1 MVRTAD
7 VINESL
13 LRAHLWA
20 VDRNLTKTYIE
31 GVVESVNDFL
41 RRLVALGAILSGRG
55 YAGKVAEFT
64 LPKLTVKTE
73 EYRAGGMDAPVELD
87 MGMEKL
93 ECDFSLDSVDRG
105 ALRLWGL
112 AEGSKPPLTF
122 RGAVQDKD
130 GTVRAVIVRTRGQIK
145 EVDWGS
151 WKPGE
156 KATLK
161 FMAAVDYYRLEIDGE
176 TIHEIDIENMV
187 RTVNG
192 TDQVAARRAA
202 LGL

>member
-1 MVRTAD
+1 MA
-7 VINESL
+7 I
-13 LRAHLWA
+13 
-20 VDRNLTKTYIE
+20 
-31 GVVESVNDFL
+31 ESVL
-41 RRLVALGAILSGRG
+41 RDINLFVDGRG
-55 YAGKVAEFT
+55 YAGKVMEFT

-93 ECDFSLDSVDRG
+93 ECDFSLDSVDRD
-105 ALRLWGL
+105 ALRAWGL
-112 AEGSKPPLTF
+112 VESEKPPLTF
-122 RGAVQDKD
+122 RGALQDKD
-130 GTVRAVIVRTRGQIK
+130 GTVRAVIVRTRGVIK
-145 EVDWGS
+145 EVDYGS

-161 FMAAVDYYRLEIDGE
+161 FMAAVDYYKLEIDGE
-176 TIHEIDIENMV
+176 TIHEIDIENYT
-187 RTVNG
+187 RIVNG

>member
-1 MVRTAD
+1 MAIENVLRD
-7 VINESL
+7 INL
-13 LRAHLWA
+13 F
-20 VDRNLTKTYIE
+20 VD
-31 GVVESVNDFL
+31 
-41 RRLVALGAILSGRG
+41 GRG
-55 YAGKVAEFT
+55 YAGKVMEFN

-73 EYRAGGMDAPVELD
+73 EFRAGGMDAPVELD

-93 ECDFSLDSVDRG
+93 ECDFSLDSVDRD

-112 AEGSKPPLTF
+112 EEGNKPPLTF

-130 GTVRAVIVRTRGQIK
+130 GAVRAVVARTRGQIK
-145 EVDWGS
+145 EVDYGT

-161 FMAAVDYYRLEIDGE
+161 FMAAVDYYKLEIDGD
-176 TIHEIDIENMV
+176 TIHEIDVENYI
-187 RTVNG
+187 RIVNG

>member
-1 MVRTAD
+1 MITD
-7 VINESL
+7 VLRDINL
-13 LRAHLWA
+13 F
-20 VDRNLTKTYIE
+20 VD
-31 GVVESVNDFL
+31 
-41 RRLVALGAILSGRG
+41 GRG
-55 YAGKVAEFT
+55 YAGKVSEFT

-93 ECDFSLDSVDRG
+93 ECDFSLDSVDRDV
-105 ALRLWGL
+105 LRLWGVR
-112 AEGSKPPLTF
+112 EGAKPALTF
-122 RGAVQDKD
+122 RGAVQGRD
-130 GTVRAVIVRTRGQIK
+130 GATKTVIVRTRGQIK
-145 EVDWGS
+145 EVDWGA

-161 FMAAVDYYRLEIDGE
+161 FMAAVDYYKLEIDGE
-176 TIHEIDIENMV
+176 TIHEIDVENYI

-192 TDQVAARRAA
+192 VDQVAARRAA